1 MGYELSRNVGRYASR
16 TKFIELEVNGDY
28 LGAYVFMEKLKRDK
42 NRINIK
48 KLDDDD
54 NAPDKISG
62 GYILKIDKTAGGDVA
77 QDQPLPYYENNWE
90 DDAR

>member
-1 MGYELSRNVGRYASR
+1 MYSALPPPLFSTLSLMFHFLGYELSRNVGRYASR

-54 NAPDKISG
+54 NVQIKMKDRLYTK
-62 GYILKIDKTAGGDVA
+62 
-77 QDQPLPYYENNWE
+77 N
-90 DDAR
+90 